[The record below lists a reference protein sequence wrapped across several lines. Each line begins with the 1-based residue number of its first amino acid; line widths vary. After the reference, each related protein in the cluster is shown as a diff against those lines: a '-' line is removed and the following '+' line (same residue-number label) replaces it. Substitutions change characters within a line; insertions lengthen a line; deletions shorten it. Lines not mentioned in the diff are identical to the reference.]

1 MPAIINKTDA
11 RKTVRDASDGKAKAG
26 TNGAA
31 VDSRTAHDASEAGD
45 GTVRKDRVAGSRAV
59 TRENAGEAAEQSLQ
73 KAAEDLRGPME
84 RSAETVTDVVDATRE
99 MSERADEQLARMS
112 ALRDEASRELAGRTQ
127 QNLGAM
133 IQTGVKLADGFQAIM
148 REWADYTRDAM
159 QCNIDGLNSI
169 MRARTPQDLMTA
181 QRELMNAEV
190 QVMLNSG
197 VRISEATLRVA
208 SDAVQSIAG
217 RTTSGDQQ
225 SPRQPSSGA

>member
-11 RKTVRDASDGKAKAG
+11 RRTVRDASDGKAKAG
-26 TNGAA
+26 INGAA
-31 VDSRTAHDASEAGD
+31 VNRRTAHDASEAGD
-45 GTVRKDRVAGSRAV
+45 GTVQKDRVARSRAV
-59 TRENAGEAAEQSLQ
+59 TRENAEEAVKQSLQ

-127 QNLGAM
+127 QNLGTM
-133 IQTGVKLADGFQAIM
+133 IQTGVKLADGFQTIM
-148 REWADYTRDAM
+148 REWAAYTRDVM
-159 QCNIDGLNSI
+159 QCNIDGMNSI
-169 MRARTPQDLMTA
+169 MRARTPQDLRAA

-217 RTTSGDQQ
+217 QTK
-225 SPRQPSSGA
+225 

>member
-11 RKTVRDASDGKAKAG
+11 RKTVRDAGDGKAKAG

-84 RSAETVTDVVDATRE
+84 
-99 MSERADEQLARMS
+99 
-112 ALRDEASRELAGRTQ
+112 SRELAGRTQ

-133 IQTGVKLADGFQAIM
+133 IQTGVKLADGFQTIM
-148 REWADYTRDAM
+148 REWADYTRAAM
-159 QCNIDGLNSI
+159 QCNIDGMNSI

-181 QRELMNAEV
+181 QRELINAEV

-197 VRISEATLRVA
+197 VRISEATLRIA
-208 SDAVQSIAG
+208 SDAVQSIPG
-217 RTTSGDQQ
+217 RTK
-225 SPRQPSSGA
+225 

>member
-11 RKTVRDASDGKAKAG
+11 RKTVRDAGDGEAKAG

-45 GTVRKDRVAGSRAV
+45 GTVRKDRVAGSRAA

-73 KAAEDLRGPME
+73 KAAVDLRSPME

-99 MSERADEQLARMS
+99 MSERPDEQLARMS
-112 ALRDEASRELAGRTQ
+112 ALRDKASRELAGRTQ

-133 IQTGVKLADGFQAIM
+133 IQTGVKLADGFQTIM
-148 REWADYTRDAM
+148 REWADYTRAAM
-159 QCNIDGLNSI
+159 QCNIDGMNSI

-197 VRISEATLRVA
+197 VRISEATLRIA
-208 SDAVQSIAG
+208 SDAVQSIPG
-217 RTTSGDQQ
+217 RTK
-225 SPRQPSSGA
+225 

>member
-1 MPAIINKTDA
+1 MSAIINRADG
-11 RKTVRDASDGKAKAG
+11 RKAVQDASDDRAKTG

-31 VDSRTAHDASEAGD
+31 ARRRTAHDASEAMGE
-45 GTVRKDRVAGSRAV
+45 TVRKDIAATSGTV
-59 TRENAGEAAEQSLQ
+59 TWKNAEAAEQTLQ
-73 KAAEDLRGPME
+73 KAAEDLRDTMA
-84 RSAETVTDVVDATRE
+84 RSVETVSGVVGSSRE
-99 MSERADEQLARMS
+99 ISERTDEQRGQMS
-112 ALRDEASRELAGRTQ
+112 TLRDKAAQELASRTQ
-127 QNLGAM
+127 QNLGTM

-159 QCNIDGLNSI
+159 QCNIDGMNSI

-217 RTTSGDQQ
+217 RTK
-225 SPRQPSSGA
+225 

>member
-1 MPAIINKTDA
+1 MPAIIDKADG
-11 RKTVRDASDGKAKAG
+11 RKTVQDASDDLAKTGTKSAAAG
-26 TNGAA
+26 
-31 VDSRTAHDASEAGD
+31 RKTAHDASEARGE
-45 GTVRKDRVAGSRAV
+45 TVRKDIAATSGAV
-59 TRENAGEAAEQSLQ
+59 TWKNAKAAEQTLQ
-73 KAAEDLRGPME
+73 KATEDLRDTME
-84 RSAETVTDVVDATRE
+84 RSAETVSDVVGASRE
-99 MSERADEQLARMS
+99 MSQRADEQLDQMS
-112 ALRDEASRELAGRTQ
+112 ALRDKAAQELASRTQ

-148 REWADYTRDAM
+148 REWAAYTRDAM
-159 QCNIDGLNSI
+159 QCNIDGLNRI

-217 RTTSGDQQ
+217 QTK
-225 SPRQPSSGA
+225 